1 MIKVSNL
8 KSFTRGIDITMDSI
22 NHNTSLRTN
31 KHLSYAERF
40 HIEKQLQAGASKL
53 SIAKALG
60 RSRTTIHAEIQR
72 GTVEQI
78 KAGKRVMV
86 YLADHGQAKYET
98 SRKGSFNTRK
108 AGMIT
113 PFLTW
118 VEDQVLEH
126 KWSFDAA
133 VGYALRKCLFV
144 RNEMVSTKTLYNYLH
159 EDLLRVKPM
168 DLPLVL
174 RRSMRKAITRKHKKN
189 LGKSIELRD
198 ESVLTREE
206 FGNWE
211 LDTVRG
217 IKDKHDE
224 VIISLLER
232 KTRIYVTL
240 RSPSAKAVD
249 IKNTL
254 HNWLLGF
261 STDISLQ
268 QLCKTITAD
277 NGLEFASIT
286 ELETENLQI
295 FFAHPYAAWERGS
308 NERHN
313 GLLRRIIPKGT
324 PIRDVSETTLR
335 RATDW
340 CNSLPRKILNYRTP
354 QEAFVEEVKK
364 VVDLQ
369 SVQFDIAI

>member
-8 KSFTRGIDITMDSI
+8 KSYTRGIDITMDSI

-31 KHLSYAERF
+31 KHLSYEERF
-40 HIEKQLQAGASKL
+40 FIEKQLQAGVSKTA
-53 SIAKALG
+53 IANALG
-60 RSRTTIHAEIQR
+60 RSRTTIQSEIQR
-72 GTVEQI
+72 GSVEQI
-78 KAGKRVMV
+78 KAGII
-86 YLADHGQAKYET
+86 
-98 SRKGSFNTRK
+98 S
-108 AGMIT
+108 

-118 VEDQVLEH
+118 VEEQVLVH
-126 KWSFDAA
+126 KWSLDAA

-159 EDLLRVKPM
+159 EGLLRIKPM

-174 RRSMRKAITRKHKKN
+174 RRSTRKSNTRKHKKN
-189 LGKSIELRD
+189 LGKSIDLRD
-198 ESVLTREE
+198 ESILTREE
-206 FGNWE
+206 FGHWE

-232 KTRIYVTL
+232 KTRAYVTL
-240 RSPSAKAVD
+240 RSPSAKAAD

-254 HNWLLGF
+254 ESWLLSF
-261 STDISLQ
+261 STHDSLQ

-277 NGLEFASIT
+277 NGLEFASIA
-286 ELETENLQI
+286 ELETEYLQV

-324 PIRDVSETTLR
+324 PIRDVSEATLR

-340 CNSLPRKILNYRTP
+340 CNALPRKILNYRTP
-354 QEAFVEEVKK
+354 QEVFIEEVNK
-364 VVDLQ
+364 LLG
-369 SVQFDIAI
+369 F

>member
-8 KSFTRGIDITMDSI
+8 KSYTRGIDITMDSI

-126 KWSFDAA
+126 KWSFDAMHCVSA
-133 VGYALRKCLFV
+133 CLYVMKWCLLKLYITTFMKTFSAL
-144 RNEMVSTKTLYNYLH
+144 NQ
-159 EDLLRVKPM
+159 
-168 DLPLVL
+168 
-174 RRSMRKAITRKHKKN
+174 
-189 LGKSIELRD
+189 
-198 ESVLTREE
+198 
-206 FGNWE
+206 W
-211 LDTVRG
+211 
-217 IKDKHDE
+217 
-224 VIISLLER
+224 
-232 KTRIYVTL
+232 IY
-240 RSPSAKAVD
+240 R
-249 IKNTL
+249 
-254 HNWLLGF
+254 
-261 STDISLQ
+261 
-268 QLCKTITAD
+268 
-277 NGLEFASIT
+277 
-286 ELETENLQI
+286 
-295 FFAHPYAAWERGS
+295 
-308 NERHN
+308 
-313 GLLRRIIPKGT
+313 
-324 PIRDVSETTLR
+324 
-335 RATDW
+335 
-340 CNSLPRKILNYRTP
+340 
-354 QEAFVEEVKK
+354 
-364 VVDLQ
+364 
-369 SVQFDIAI
+369 

>member
-31 KHLSYAERF
+31 KHLSYEERF
-40 HIEKQLQAGASKL
+40 FIEKQLQAGVSKTA
-53 SIAKALG
+53 IANVLG
-60 RSRTTIHAEIQR
+60 RSRTTIQSEIQR
-72 GTVEQI
+72 GSVEQI
-78 KAGKRVMV
+78 KAGKRVLM
-86 YLADHGQAKYET
+86 YLADYGQLNYEKT
-98 SRKGSFNTRK
+98 RQGSFNTRK
-108 AGMIT
+108 AGIIS

-118 VEDQVLEH
+118 VEEQVLVH
-126 KWSFDAA
+126 KWSLDAA

-159 EDLLRVKPM
+159 EGLLRIKPM

-174 RRSMRKAITRKHKKN
+174 RRSTRKSNTRKHKKN
-189 LGKSIELRD
+189 LGKSIDLRD
-198 ESVLTREE
+198 ESILTREE
-206 FGNWE
+206 FGHWE

-232 KTRIYVTL
+232 KTRAYVTL
-240 RSPSAKAVD
+240 RSPSAKAAD

-254 HNWLLGF
+254 ESWLLSF
-261 STDISLQ
+261 STHDSLQ

-277 NGLEFASIT
+277 NGLEFASIA
-286 ELETENLQI
+286 ELETEHLQV

-324 PIRDVSETTLR
+324 AIRDVSEATLR

-340 CNSLPRKILNYRTP
+340 CNALPRKILNYRTP
-354 QEAFVEEVKK
+354 QEAFIEEVNK
-364 VVDLQ
+364 LRG
-369 SVQFDIAI
+369 F

>member
-31 KHLSYAERF
+31 KHLSYEERF
-40 HIEKQLQAGASKL
+40 FIEKQLQAGVSKTA
-53 SIAKALG
+53 IANALG
-60 RSRTTIHAEIQR
+60 RSRTTIQSEIQR
-72 GTVEQI
+72 GSVEQI
-78 KAGKRVMV
+78 KAGKRVLM
-86 YLADHGQAKYET
+86 YLADYGQLNYEKT
-98 SRKGSFNTRK
+98 RQGSFNTRK
-108 AGMIT
+108 AGIIS

-118 VEDQVLEH
+118 VEEQVLVH
-126 KWSFDAA
+126 KWSLDAA

-159 EDLLRVKPM
+159 EGLLRIKPM

-174 RRSMRKAITRKHKKN
+174 RRSTRKSNTRKHKKN
-189 LGKSIELRD
+189 LGKSIDLRD
-198 ESVLTREE
+198 ESILTREE
-206 FGNWE
+206 FGHWE

-232 KTRIYVTL
+232 KTRAYVTL
-240 RSPSAKAVD
+240 RSPSAKAAD

-254 HNWLLGF
+254 ESWLLSF
-261 STDISLQ
+261 STHDSLQ

-364 VVDLQ
+364 LVDLQ